1 MNNPKDHDHDLVLGL
16 DIGIGSCGWSLVDMK
31 GKKIIASG
39 VRLWDVPQEPKT
51 KVSTASTRRAAR
63 STRRNIKRT
72 ADRKKHCV
80 KLLRSEG
87 LVPEGEGAKWLQ
99 TRKKDKPVV
108 RLRAVGLDRKLSDR
122 EWAQVLYSLC
132 SRRGYIPH
140 GEGKGADAETGKVLK
155 AVSQNK
161 RLMEEGSYRTIGE
174 MLSKQSRSRN
184 REGDYSLCVNNSD
197 LIDEIAVLF
206 SAQRRLGNRKASED
220 FERKYLDVF
229 LWQKDTADTD
239 ARNFNQ
245 VGYCT
250 YFSDEKRAA
259 KACLSSELCEAHERV
274 GHTVWIDAKGN
285 QHKLP
290 ADIRKRIIDVL
301 FNPSN
306 NKHKVTYK
314 TLRTWMDLDSD
325 FAFKG
330 IDAEKESKTE
340 IYSPK
345 AWNLL
350 LKNLPHEL
358 LVELWADRNQADSL
372 LSCLTFASSEQ
383 SLANCLEEEGFDE
396 ELSGLILNLPYN
408 SRLFSG
414 YGSRSKKALDLL
426 LDSFDEYDEVVTLFD
441 AEQASGLFAKR
452 TDKSGRT
459 YTQLPPYVVFDPT
472 CSNPVVLRV
481 MGQVRKVV
489 NAIIREYGMPDE
501 IHIELAR
508 ELKHSKREKQ
518 LIHSRNL
525 AKKDSREAII
535 NKLTEE
541 LGTDPRR
548 SLIFKVEL
556 WNDQGGKC
564 MYCDSPLEYE
574 RVITEEHYCE
584 IDHALPFS
592 RTCDDSQANKVLSC
606 KACNQKKGNR
616 TPYEWFTEEGLPWD
630 DFCLRV
636 TRNKNIGFNKRT
648 RLLCE
653 NLDAEKEGEFI
664 NRNLNDT
671 RYASKAARD
680 YLEKYL
686 QFPGNEEKQHVFA
699 VSGGATAVLRNAW
712 GIRKSREDNS
722 LHHAA
727 DASVIAAC
735 TPSLVK
741 KVAKANERKRFIP
754 KGERKKLFSDTQ
766 PWDGFVQEVV
776 DWENAII
783 PSRMTNHKVSGRLF
797 EDTVYRFLGIR
808 EDGAK
813 GILAHNKNGVEEIK
827 VSSNYWL
834 RADGSAQIVDE
845 LAYINLWFDSEAK
858 NGKGQYLLEPVYKAD
873 IPFVDND
880 DYIHR
885 FVPPQKGKK
894 PRAQW
899 DAIPDQLLK
908 QKPITLFANDLIRIK
923 GQLRRFQRIDI
934 AGCAWTLSDPTGRL
948 SDSEATKGL
957 SFVSLSKEDQLERI
971 EEDVLGQSMVK
982 KALI

>member
-1 MNNPKDHDHDLVLGL
+1 MNNPKDHGLVLGL
-16 DIGIGSCGWSLVDMK
+16 DIGIGSCGWSLLDMD
-31 GKKIIASG
+31 GKKIIVSG

-51 KVSTASTRRAAR
+51 KASTASTRRAAR
-63 STRRNIKRT
+63 ATRRNLKRT
-72 ADRKKHCV
+72 ANRKKHCV

-87 LVPEGEGAKWLQ
+87 LVPKGEGAQWLQ
-99 TRKKDKPVV
+99 TRKKDKPIIK
-108 RLRAVGLDRKLSDR
+108 LRAVGLDRRLSDR

-161 RLMEEGSYRTIGE
+161 KLMEEGAYRTIGE

-197 LIDEIAVLF
+197 LVDEIAALF
-206 SAQRRLGNRKASED
+206 VAQRSFGNEKASED
-220 FERKYLDVF
+220 FEKQYLDVF

-250 YFSDEKRAA
+250 YFPNEKRAA

-274 GHTVWIDAKGN
+274 GHAVWIDAKGG

-306 NKHKVTYK
+306 KKHKVTYK
-314 TLRTWMDLDSD
+314 TLRTWMDLNSD

-345 AWNLL
+345 AWSLL
-350 LKNLPHEL
+350 LKNLPHEF
-358 LVELWADRNQADSL
+358 LVELWTDRSRADSL

-383 SLANCLEEEGFDE
+383 SLANCLEEEGFDG

-408 SRLFSG
+408 SKLFSG
-414 YGSRSKKALDLL
+414 YGSRSKKALNLL
-426 LDSFDEYDEVVTLFD
+426 LDSFEEYDEVTTLFD

-452 TDKSGRT
+452 VDKSERT
-459 YTQLPPYVVFDPT
+459 YTQLPPYLVFDPA

-525 AKKDSREAII
+525 AKKDSREAIV
-535 NKLTEE
+535 NKLMEE
-541 LGTDPRR
+541 LGTDPRG

-556 WNDQGGKC
+556 WNDQDGKC

-584 IDHALPFS
+584 VDHALPFS

-606 KACNQKKGNR
+606 KACNQEKKNR
-616 TPYEWFTEEGLPWD
+616 TPYEWFIEEGLTWD

-636 TRNKNIGFNKRT
+636 TRNKNIGYNKRT
-648 RLLCE
+648 HLLCE
-653 NLDAEKEGEFI
+653 NLDVEKEGEFI

-671 RYASKAARD
+671 RYASKTARD
-680 YLEKYL
+680 YLETYL
-686 QFPGNEEKQHVFA
+686 QFPESKQKQHVFA

-712 GIRKSREDNS
+712 GIRKSREEDS

-727 DASVIAAC
+727 DAAVIAAC

-741 KVAKANERKRFIP
+741 RIAKANERKRFIP
-754 KGERKKLFSDTQ
+754 KEERKKLFSDTQ
-766 PWDGFVQEVV
+766 PWDGFTQEVA
-776 DWENAII
+776 DWENVII
-783 PSRMTNHKVSGRLF
+783 PSYMTDHKISGRLF

-813 GILAHNKNGVEEIK
+813 GILARKKDGVEEIK
-827 VSSNYWL
+827 VSSNYWM
-834 RADGSAQIVDE
+834 RPDGAVQIVDE
-845 LAYINLWFDSEAK
+845 LAYINLWFDPEAK

-873 IPFVDND
+873 IPFVGND
-880 DYIHR
+880 DYIHK

-894 PRAQW
+894 PRTQW
-899 DAIPDQLLK
+899 DSIPSHVMSYD
-908 QKPITLFANDLIRIK
+908 PVTLFPNDLIRIK
-923 GQLRRFQRIDI
+923 GELRRFQTINI
-934 AGCAWTLSDPTGRL
+934 SSCSWVLSDPIGRL

-957 SFVSLSKEDQLERI
+957 AFGSLGKGEQLEKI
-971 EEDVLGQSMVK
+971 EEDVLGLCLV
-982 KALI
+982 